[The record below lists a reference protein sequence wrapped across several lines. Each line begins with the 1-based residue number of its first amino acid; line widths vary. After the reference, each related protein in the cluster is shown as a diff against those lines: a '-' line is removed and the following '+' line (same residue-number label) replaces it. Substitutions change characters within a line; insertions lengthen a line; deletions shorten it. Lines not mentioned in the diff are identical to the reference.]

1 MLVVTAAGDR
11 QQTTGL
17 VEDQDGI
24 ICVDDVQAVIGWRA
38 VMFQYRQCICLGGE
52 IPGSVM
58 SCAARQATIT
68 AMLQFREVALRR
80 GTRLLF
86 DSASLQIH
94 PGQKVGLTGANGT
107 GKSSLFSLLRG
118 ELHADSGDIQVPV
131 DWQIASVAQE
141 LANSEQS
148 AVEFAIDGD
157 TELRQLQLQLQTE
170 EAGNADGVAIAHLHS
185 RLESVDGYTARSRAS
200 RLLHGLGFSAGDLE
214 RPVNAF
220 SGGWRMRL
228 NLAQALMCRSDLL
241 LLDEPTNHLDLDAVI
256 WLENWLRSY
265 TGTLLLISHDR
276 DFLDSV
282 ARQIL
287 HIEHQGVKLYS
298 GNYSAFE
305 RVRSERLAN
314 QQAQYHKQQREVAHI
329 QSYIE
334 RFRAKA
340 SKAKQ
345 AQSRIKALQRMQQIA
360 PAHVDSPF
368 HFSLL
373 EPEKLPHNLLQLEKV
388 GAGYDGTTIL
398 SGVRLSLVP
407 GDRIGLLG
415 PNGAGKSTL
424 IKLFAGVL
432 SPSGG
437 EKQCARDL
445 KIGYFAQHQVEQLQ
459 PQHSAL
465 EHIQQLDPQA
475 REQTLLDYLGGFGFS
490 GERASMLIAPFS
502 GGEKSRLALA
512 LLVYQRPNLL
522 LLDEPTNHLDLD
534 MRQALAQA
542 LQAFS
547 GAMVLVSHDRHLL
560 RVCCD
565 QLLLVHGGKVDEFP
579 LSLDE
584 YPQWMA
590 EQQRRKDTVVMPNDG
605 QNSATQRKQQKRDQ
619 AEQRKRQQPLREQVL
634 KAEAALDKAHAEQAA
649 LQEQLADTDLY
660 TESNKEALKAIL
672 VEKAQLDAHCDQLE
686 QDWMEA
692 SEALEQMC

>member
-1 MLVVTAAGDR
+1 
-11 QQTTGL
+11 
-17 VEDQDGI
+17 
-24 ICVDDVQAVIGWRA
+24 
-38 VMFQYRQCICLGGE
+38 
-52 IPGSVM
+52 
-58 SCAARQATIT
+58 
-68 AMLQFREVALRR
+68 MLQLRNVALRR

-86 DSASLQIH
+86 DAASLQIH
-94 PGQKVGLTGANGT
+94 PGQKVGVAGANGT
-107 GKSSLFSLLRG
+107 GKSSLFALLRG
-118 ELHADSGDIQVPV
+118 ELHADSGDVQVPA

-141 LANSEQS
+141 LASSEQS
-148 AVEFAIDGD
+148 AVEFTIDGD
-157 TELRQLQLQLQTE
+157 TELRELQHKLSKAETD
-170 EAGNADGVAIAHLHS
+170 GGDGVAIAHLHS
-185 RLESVDGYTARSRAS
+185 QIESVDGYTARSRAG
-200 RLLHGLGFSAGDLE
+200 RLLNGLGFRAGDLD

-256 WLENWLRSY
+256 WLEDWLRRY

-282 ARQIL
+282 AGQIL
-287 HIEHQGVKLYS
+287 HIEQQGVKLYT

-314 QQAQYHKQQREVAHI
+314 QQAEYRKQQREVAHI

-340 SKAKQ
+340 TKAKQ

-368 HFSLL
+368 HFSLR
-373 EPEKLPHNLLQLEKV
+373 EPEKLPNELLQLDNAGV
-388 GAGYDGTTIL
+388 GYDSTMIL
-398 SGVRLSLVP
+398 SGVRLSLSP

-424 IKLFAGVL
+424 IKLLAGVL
-432 SPSGG
+432 QATEG
-437 EKQCARDL
+437 EGHSARDL
-445 KIGYFAQHQVEQLQ
+445 KIGYFAQHQVEQLH
-459 PQHSAL
+459 PAHSPL
-465 EHIQQLDPQA
+465 EHLQQLDPAA
-475 REQTLLDYLGGFGFS
+475 REQALADYLGGFGFS
-490 GERASMLIAPFS
+490 GERASMPTAPFS

-512 LLVYQRPNLL
+512 ILVYQRPNLL
-522 LLDEPTNHLDLD
+522 LLDEPTNHLDLE

-542 LQAFS
+542 LQDFS

-560 RVCCD
+560 RVSCE
-565 QLLLVHGGKVDEFP
+565 QLLLVHDGKVDEFP

-584 YPQWMA
+584 YPQWLA
-590 EQQRRKDTVVMPNDG
+590 DQQRNRDVPETRSGG
-605 QNSATQRKQQKRDQ
+605 QGAAAIRKQQKRDE
-619 AEQRKRQQPLREQVL
+619 AELRKRLQPLRRQVS
-634 KAEAALDKAHAEQAA
+634 KAETALDKAHAEQAA
-649 LQEQLADTDLY
+649 LQERLADNDLY
-660 TESNKEALKAIL
+660 AEHNKALLKDL
-672 VEKAQLDAHCDQLE
+672 LMEKAALDAQCDQLE

-692 SEALEQMC
+692 SEALEQMQGQQ